1 MKSPIAAIAGA
12 AAALIASS
20 MLGVAA
26 AEAPTTTSLRTVSV
40 EGVASQPLAQGANA
54 ATATG
59 VYRQAMAAAVADG
72 QAKAE
77 FLAAKVGATLGVAQS
92 VAEGGGG
99 ISCTGGGESGYVQY
113 EGEQPDFGYAQQV
126 GGIAAPAA
134 APVVAG
140 APSGTSSKPRPRKKK
155 KHRTTP
161 AVKAAA
167 TSCSLNTQVSVIY
180 TLA

>member
-12 AAALIASS
+12 AAALVASS

-40 EGVASQPLAQGANA
+40 EGVASEPLAQGANA
-54 ATATG
+54 ASATA

-77 FLAAKVGATLGVAQS
+77 FLAQKVGATVGVAQS

-113 EGEQPDFGYAQQV
+113 EGEQPDFGYGQPV

-134 APVVAG
+134 PAVAG
-140 APSGTSSKPRPRKKK
+140 APSSTSSKPRPRKKK

-167 TSCSLNTQVSVIY
+167 TSCTLNTQVSLIY
-180 TLA
+180 TLG

>member
-1 MKSPIAAIAGA
+1 
-12 AAALIASS
+12 

-40 EGVASQPLAQGANA
+40 EGVASEPLAQGANA
-54 ATATG
+54 ASATA

-77 FLAAKVGATLGVAQS
+77 FLAQKVGATVGVAQS
-92 VAEGGGG
+92 VA
-99 ISCTGGGESGYVQY
+99 
-113 EGEQPDFGYAQQV
+113 
-126 GGIAAPAA
+126 
-134 APVVAG
+134 VAG
-140 APSGTSSKPRPRKKK
+140 APSSTSSKPRPRKKK

-167 TSCSLNTQVSVIY
+167 TSCTLNTQVSLIY
-180 TLA
+180 TLG